1 MNTLLFKTMFINN
14 TISYKISVHPGAKPP
29 HNKDI
34 IYFRTLT
41 QGITHQTV
49 QKKMC

>member
-1 MNTLLFKTMFINN
+1 MNTLVFKLMFINN
-14 TISYKISVHPGAKPP
+14 TIPYKISVHPGAKPP
-29 HNKDI
+29 HNKDMI
-34 IYFRTLT
+34 HFRTLT